1 MYFEEIKPL
10 TESSYS
16 VLSLFGGNAWYP
28 MTMIQ
33 SNKEIAKA
41 KEAFAAKFQIP
52 KPAEVKLE
60 KVLDKI
66 AKGEVNK
73 LPPINLIDIDGY
85 LNARRRMDVAIK
97 GYYNKAVNKSIM
109 ETERKDFY
117 GTITYPLM
125 KEILRSYT
133 YDNNHVS
140 DAQFL
145 PYVLKDKYLIYFT
158 FNKSGILN
166 MSYVGSENYRDPMCP
181 INLALIVDGEPVKF
195 DTFKK

>member
-10 TESSYS
+10 NESSYS

-41 KEAFAAKFQIP
+41 KEAFDVKFKIP

-97 GYYNKAVNKSIM
+97 GYNKAVNKSIM

-125 KEILRSYT
+125 KEILRNYT
-133 YDNNHVS
+133 YDNDHVS
-140 DAQFL
+140 DAKFL

-166 MSYVGSENYRDPMCP
+166 LSYVGSENYRDPMCP

-195 DTFKK
+195 DSFKK

>member
-41 KEAFAAKFQIP
+41 KEAFATKFKIP

-73 LPPINLIDIDGY
+73 LHPINLIDIDGY

-97 GYYNKAVNKSIM
+97 GYNKAVNKSIM

-125 KEILRSYT
+125 KEILRGYT

>member
-41 KEAFAAKFQIP
+41 KEVFATKFKIP

-97 GYYNKAVNKSIM
+97 GYNKAVNKSIM

-133 YDNNHVS
+133 YDNDHVS

>member
-41 KEAFAAKFQIP
+41 KEVFATKFKIP

-97 GYYNKAVNKSIM
+97 GYNKAVNKSIM

-133 YDNNHVS
+133 YDNDHVS

-166 MSYVGSENYRDPMCP
+166 LSYVGSENYRDPMCP

>member
-41 KEAFAAKFQIP
+41 KEAFATKFKIP

-97 GYYNKAVNKSIM
+97 GYNKAVNKSIM

-133 YDNNHVS
+133 YDNDNVT

-166 MSYVGSENYRDPMCP
+166 LSYVGSENYRDPMCP

>member
-41 KEAFAAKFQIP
+41 KEAFDVKFKIP

-97 GYYNKAVNKSIM
+97 GYNKAVNKSIM

-125 KEILRSYT
+125 KEILRNYT
-133 YDNNHVS
+133 YDNDHVS

-166 MSYVGSENYRDPMCP
+166 LSYVGSENYRDPMCP

>member
-1 MYFEEIKPL
+1 MYFKEVNPL
-10 TESSYS
+10 NESSYS
-16 VLSLFGGNAWYP
+16 ILSLFGGNAWYP

-41 KEAFAAKFQIP
+41 RDSFLSKFKIP

-66 AKGEVNK
+66 SNGDINK

-97 GYYNKAVNKSIM
+97 GYSKAVNKSIM

-125 KEILRSYT
+125 KEMLRSYT
-133 YDNNHVS
+133 YDNDRVT
-140 DAQFL
+140 DAQYL
-145 PYVLKDKYLIYFT
+145 PYVLKDKYLLYFT
-158 FNKSGILN
+158 FNKSGLLSI
-166 MSYVGSENYRDPMCP
+166 SYVGSDNYRDPMCP
-181 INLALIVDGEPVKF
+181 IALGLIVDGEPVKF
-195 DTFKK
+195 TVFNK

>member
-41 KEAFAAKFQIP
+41 KEAFAAKFKIP

-97 GYYNKAVNKSIM
+97 GYNKAVNKSIM

-133 YDNNHVS
+133 YDNDHVS

>member
-41 KEAFAAKFQIP
+41 KEVFATKFKIP

-97 GYYNKAVNKSIM
+97 GYNKAVNKSIM

-125 KEILRSYT
+125 KEILRNYT
-133 YDNNHVS
+133 YDNDHVS

>member
-33 SNKEIAKA
+33 SNKEITKA
-41 KEAFAAKFQIP
+41 KEAFATKFKIP

-97 GYYNKAVNKSIM
+97 GYNKAVNKSIM

-158 FNKSGILN
+158 FDKSGILN
-166 MSYVGSENYRDPMCP
+166 LSYVGSENYRDPMCP

>member
-41 KEAFAAKFQIP
+41 KEAFAVKFKIP

-97 GYYNKAVNKSIM
+97 GYNKAVNKSIM

-125 KEILRSYT
+125 KEILRNYT
-133 YDNNHVS
+133 YDNDHVS

-166 MSYVGSENYRDPMCP
+166 LSYVGSENYRDPMCP

-195 DTFKK
+195 DAFKK

>member
-41 KEAFAAKFQIP
+41 KEAFATKFKIP

-97 GYYNKAVNKSIM
+97 GYNKAVNKSIM

-133 YDNNHVS
+133 YDNDHVS

-158 FNKSGILN
+158 FNKSSILN
-166 MSYVGSENYRDPMCP
+166 LSYVGSENYRDPMCP